1 MRLAAI
7 VLPALLLP
15 PAMPAKPSAVP
26 AFAAPAPPA
35 PSAARVVKKRRP
47 EQRQL
52 ILDEAARLFKE
63 RGFGSSSMR
72 ELGARVGLDAASMYN
87 HIRSKDELLDII
99 CFRVSDAYIAQLLA
113 VEQTAATNLD
123 KITELL
129 RQHVRLM
136 TQDGAAVSVANNEW
150 KALTEPRLTEF
161 KEARK
166 RYEKGFAALIEQGI
180 AAGELQSVNVSVALF
195 TLLSAV
201 RWVELWYRPG
211 RALSAAELEADLLTL
226 LLDGLKKQ

>member
-1 MRLAAI
+1 MPPKTALS
-7 VLPALLLP
+7 PALTATP
-15 PAMPAKPSAVP
+15 PAKGAV
-26 AFAAPAPPA
+26 
-35 PSAARVVKKRRP
+35 RLVKKRRP

-72 ELGARVGLDAASMYN
+72 DLGARVGLDAASMYN
-87 HIRSKDELLDII
+87 HIKSKDEILEII
-99 CFRVSDAYIAQLLA
+99 CFQVSDTYIDQLTE
-113 VEQTAATNLD
+113 VEQMEATYLE

-129 RQHVRLM
+129 RRHVRLM
-136 TQDGAAVSVANNEW
+136 TKDGAAVSVANNEW

-161 KEARK
+161 KQARK

-180 AAGELQSVNVSVALF
+180 ATGELQAVNVSVALF

-211 RALSAAELEADLLTL
+211 RSLSAAELEANLITM
-226 LLDGLKKQ
+226 LLDGLKKPIA